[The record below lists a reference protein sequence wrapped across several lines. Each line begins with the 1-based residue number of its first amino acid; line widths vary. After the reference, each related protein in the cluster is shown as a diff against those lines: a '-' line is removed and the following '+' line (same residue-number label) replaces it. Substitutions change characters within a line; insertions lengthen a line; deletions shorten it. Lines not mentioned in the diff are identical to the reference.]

1 MVFLICYGHISSW
14 IDTIQNISGSW
25 CWYCGNMYHYIAINL
40 DLGVQTAAKSQ
51 EKNNYPTQ
59 AFANVEK

>member
-1 MVFLICYGHISSW
+1 
-14 IDTIQNISGSW
+14 
-25 CWYCGNMYHYIAINL
+25 MYHYIAINL

-51 EKNNYPTQ
+51 EKNNYPAQ